1 MKSDFATGVD
11 PDGRLTPDMLDRLV
25 LSNGLNRERHEGVH
39 ATHALSWM
47 EGGPHLRFP
56 RTVCQAITDF
66 LREWELC
73 LEHRDLNEVLKP
85 LLGHFPGTRQGPE
98 AESRRRHAMADWL
111 IRTNVPAW
119 LDAGGMP
126 ASARSLRELPEIRPD
141 LTNQETDLII
151 NRTQRAA
158 AYSFDPVCRR
168 QFSNPPQIGQS
179 GLTAA
184 LAASPAEI
192 ANLPVETASVVRV
205 IAKNACSRVNGNRRA
220 AFEKVRLEM
229 QSSAARMLVSTA
241 GKS

>member
-1 MKSDFATGVD
+1 
-11 PDGRLTPDMLDRLV
+11 
-25 LSNGLNRERHEGVH
+25 
-39 ATHALSWM
+39 
-47 EGGPHLRFP
+47 
-56 RTVCQAITDF
+56 
-66 LREWELC
+66 
-73 LEHRDLNEVLKP
+73 
-85 LLGHFPGTRQGPE
+85 
-98 AESRRRHAMADWL
+98 MADWL

-192 ANLPVETASVVRV
+192 ASLARI
-205 IAKNACSRVNGNRRA
+205 IAENACAMVRSNRRA

-229 QSSAARMLVSTA
+229 QSSAAQMLESA
-241 GKS
+241 ARA

>member
-1 MKSDFATGVD
+1 MKSEFATGVD
-11 PDGRLTPDMLDRLV
+11 PDGPLTPDMLDRLV

-39 ATHALSWM
+39 PTHALSWM

-56 RTVCQAITDF
+56 RTVCPAITDF

-126 ASARSLRELPEIRPD
+126 ASARSLRELPEIGPD
-141 LTNQETDLII
+141 LNEQEAGLII
-151 NRTQRAA
+151 DRVQRAA
-158 AYSFDPVCRR
+158 AYSFDPVCR
-168 QFSNPPQIGQS
+168 QNHADPPQIGRS

-184 LAASPAEI
+184 LTACPAKI
-192 ANLPVETASVVRV
+192 ANLPVETAGVVHI
-205 IAKNACSRVNGNRRA
+205 IAKNACSRVNGKRRV
-220 AFEKVRLEM
+220 AFEKVSLEL
-229 QSSAARMLVSTA
+229 QGSAARMLVSAA
-241 GKS
+241 GTP